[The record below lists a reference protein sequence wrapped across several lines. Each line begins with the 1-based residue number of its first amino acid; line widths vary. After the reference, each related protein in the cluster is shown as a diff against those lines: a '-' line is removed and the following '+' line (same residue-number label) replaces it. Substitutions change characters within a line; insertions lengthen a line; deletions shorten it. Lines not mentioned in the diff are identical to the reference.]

1 MNQIITGAAVFL
13 GEVLIIGAEMWAAK
27 YFDANRPWHVV
38 VPAILV
44 SIFGILFLVYGY
56 TFGYQAFKNIWIVT
70 ALSIGGIL
78 VVEPIVAWSL
88 FREMPTTGATIAL
101 ALGVIGIGTSVFVK

>member
-1 MNQIITGAAVFL
+1 MNQVITGIAVFI

-27 YFDANRPWHVV
+27 YFDANKPWQVIL
-38 VPAILV
+38 PAVGV
-44 SIFGILFLVYGY
+44 SIIGVLVLVYGY

-70 ALSIGGIL
+70 ALSVAGIL

-88 FREMPTTGATIAL
+88 FREVPTTGASIAL